1 VGPLGIQLP
10 RRLTE
15 KVSQESITSEPN
27 NSSEDNH
34 GGADYHSNGNKGR
47 EECHDTGSLNGK
59 PRWPAHGHRGF
70 LVQRNHE
77 SGGIVIVYRLPERC
91 DSGNSVISTFCNR
104 DIFAVQRISPRRN
117 VPRNENGNL
126 LSKMGKRFRPQR
138 VSPDRGMPGLSH

>member
-27 NSSEDNH
+27 NSSQNSH
-34 GGADYHSNGNKGR
+34 GGADYHGNGNKGR

-77 SGGIVIVYRLPERC
+77 SGGIVIVYSLPERC
-91 DSGNSVISTFCNR
+91 DSCNSVISTFNAVLRCMSPHMALFGPPKMSDLSRQWGKADLDQVAVTNR
-104 DIFAVQRISPRRN
+104 NFMSTR
-117 VPRNENGNL
+117 
-126 LSKMGKRFRPQR
+126 
-138 VSPDRGMPGLSH
+138 H

>member
-1 VGPLGIQLP
+1 MGPLGIQLP

-27 NSSEDNH
+27 NSSQDSH
-34 GGADYHSNGNKGR
+34 GGADYHGNGNKGR

-77 SGGIVIVYRLPERC
+77 SGGIVIVYSLPERC

-104 DIFAVQRISPRRN
+104 DIFAVQRIKPPQERSTKRERKFIT
-117 VPRNENGNL
+117 ENGQ
-126 LSKMGKRFRPQR
+126 RFRPQR
-138 VSPDRGMPGLSH
+138 VSPDMGLSGLSD

>member
-1 VGPLGIQLP
+1 MGPLGIQLP

-27 NSSEDNH
+27 NSSHSH
-34 GGADYHSNGNKGR
+34 GGADYHGNGNKGR

-77 SGGIVIVYRLPERC
+77 SGGIVIVYSVPEEC
-91 DSGNSVISTFCNR
+91 GFGNGAISTFCNR
-104 DIFAVQRISPRRN
+104 DIFAIPNSASVIQ
-117 VPRNENGNL
+117 L
-126 LSKMGKRFRPQR
+126 RPLADKPASTPEPAGTFGSGS
-138 VSPDRGMPGLSH
+138 V

>member
-27 NSSEDNH
+27 NSSQDSH
-34 GGADYHSNGNKGR
+34 GGADYHGNGNKGR

-77 SGGIVIVYRLPERC
+77 SGGIVIVYSLPERC

-126 LSKMGKRFRPQR
+126 LPKMGK
-138 VSPDRGMPGLSH
+138 VSGRKE